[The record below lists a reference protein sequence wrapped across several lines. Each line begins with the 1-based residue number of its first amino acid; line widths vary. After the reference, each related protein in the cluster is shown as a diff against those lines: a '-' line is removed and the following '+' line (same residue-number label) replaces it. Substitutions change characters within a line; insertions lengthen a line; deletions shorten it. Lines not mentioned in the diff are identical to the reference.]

1 MPQGS
6 VLGPMLSNIFLD
18 DLFYQIKTV
27 KLNPYADDKLLLQ
40 YDSDVDPAA
49 LEVYLTQSEHCEH
62 VVSR

>member
-1 MPQGS
+1 
-6 VLGPMLSNIFLD
+6 MLSNIFLD

-27 KLNPYADDKLLLQ
+27 KLNAYADDKLQLQ

-49 LEVYLTQSEHCEH
+49 LEVYSTRSEHCEH